1 MYDKYKE
8 QGLVVLA
15 VSIDRAGA
23 ETVQKFL
30 EEHKLTFPNVH
41 DQSSKVAA
49 AYGVRGVPSTYFI
62 DPTGQAMGGVI
73 GPRVWDS
80 EEADSLVEHL
90 LAEVN

>member
-15 VSIDRAGA
+15 VSIDRGGSEA
-23 ETVQKFL
+23 VQKFI
-30 EEHKLTFPNVH
+30 EEHELTFPNVH

-62 DPTGQAMGGVI
+62 DPTGHAMGGVV
-73 GPRVWDS
+73 GPRAWDS
-80 EEADSLVEHL
+80 EEAFGLVEHL
-90 LAEVN
+90 LTEIN